1 MGIGR
6 MGIGHVGIGSIR
18 IGGAWLAPV
27 SGQVEVGQLA
37 VVVKGHTDSG
47 EPDVS
52 VGVVDVVVEVGDGA
66 QHETLELAVGETK
79 GRVVETA

>member
-6 MGIGHVGIGSIR
+6 VGIGSIR
-18 IGGAWLAPV
+18 MGGTWLAPV

-37 VVVKGHTDSG
+37 AVVKGHKDSG
-47 EPDVS
+47 EPDVG
-52 VGVVDVVVEVGDGA
+52 VGVVDVVGEVGDGA
-66 QHETLELAVGETK
+66 QHETLELVVGETK